1 MIILLGLLIGFA
13 AAVPVG
19 PLNLFVISQTA
30 KHDFFHGYLT
40 GLTASF
46 LDIVYCYV
54 AIKGISLIPSHVTW
68 SKFGPLGKVV
78 GAVLLTAISF
88 SLMKHSRS
96 LSKNEELP
104 INNSKTHSRSIMG
117 AFILYVSNP
126 TVYAFWIAIAGI
138 VTAHN
143 WVPHRWQLII
153 FPLSCGFGSSIWY
166 FFMAKHV
173 SNVNKQ
179 LSLKFTQ
186 KIFFGLAIFLIVLAL
201 YSLATIF
208 FKIL

>member
-1 MIILLGLLIGFA
+1 MIILLGFLIGFA

-19 PLNLFVISQTA
+19 PLNVFVISQTT

-54 AIKGISLIPSHVTW
+54 AIMGISLIPSHLTW
-68 SKFGPLGKVV
+68 NKFAPLGKIV
-78 GAVLLTAISF
+78 GAILLIAISF
-88 SLMKHSRS
+88 RLMNHARFLNKSEVVP
-96 LSKNEELP
+96 N
-104 INNSKTHSRSIMG
+104 NNSNAYSRTIIG
-117 AFILYVSNP
+117 AFILYVTNP
-126 TVYAFWIAIAGI
+126 TLYAFWLAIAGI

-153 FPLSCGFGSSIWY
+153 FPLSCGFGSAVWY
-166 FFMAKHV
+166 FFMAKYV
-173 SNVNKQ
+173 SNVHKQ
-179 LSLKFTQ
+179 LSLKVTK